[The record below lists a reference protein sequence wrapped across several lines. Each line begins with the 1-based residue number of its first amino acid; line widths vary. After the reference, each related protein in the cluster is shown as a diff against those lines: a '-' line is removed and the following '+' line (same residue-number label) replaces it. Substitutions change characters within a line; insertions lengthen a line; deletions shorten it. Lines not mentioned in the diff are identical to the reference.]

1 VSSPAFGQQGR
12 VALVTG
18 AGSPDGI
25 GFATARLLG
34 RLGACVVL
42 GATTDRV
49 HARVAELRRDGI
61 TASGQVGDLTAEP
74 VAQALVDACL
84 AEHGRLDVVVNN
96 AGMTSAADPD
106 TFGGDLAAADS
117 RRWHRSLSRNLDTAY
132 LVSRAALPYLRASGA
147 GRLVLVSSVT
157 GGVMAM
163 RAEVAYATAKAGL
176 IGLARAL
183 AVDEA
188 PHGTTVNA
196 VAPGWVATGS
206 QTDDEA
212 REGGATPV
220 GRSGTA
226 AEVAA
231 AVAFL
236 ASRESSYVTGQV
248 LVVDGGNSV
257 AEQRAPR
264 RD

>member
-1 VSSPAFGQQGR
+1 MSPPFDQSGR
-12 VALVTG
+12 VVLVTG
-18 AGSPDGI
+18 AGSPSGI
-25 GFATARLLG
+25 GMATARLLG
-34 RLGACVVL
+34 RLGAAVVL

-49 HARVAELRRDGI
+49 HERVAELRADGLLA
-61 TASGQVGDLTAEP
+61 TGRVGDLTDESQAD
-74 VAQALVDACL
+74 ALVGSCV

-96 AGMTSAADPD
+96 AGMTSAAEPD
-106 TFGGDLAAADS
+106 TLGGDLLATDPD
-117 RRWHRSLSRNLDTAY
+117 RWRRSLARNLDTAY
-132 LVSRAALPYLRASGA
+132 LVSRAALPHLRASGA

-163 RAEVAYATAKAGL
+163 RDEVAYATAKAGL
-176 IGLARAL
+176 LGLARAL
-183 AVDEA
+183 AVDEGR
-188 PHGTTVNA
+188 HGVTVNA

-212 REGGATPV
+212 REGRATPL

-226 AEVAA
+226 DEVAA

-248 LVVDGGNSV
+248 LVVDGGNAV
-257 AEQRAPR
+257 AEQRSAPR
-264 RD
+264 D